1 MNNGIRD
8 AKNELAKAKLSDMQ
22 KAMNSDATVYYEGK
36 PYYIQ
41 ALRMPKSHLY
51 GGAVYQAELVSADP
65 SRWNSVI
72 IVALEKVELEP

>member
-1 MNNGIRD
+1 MSSIRD
-8 AKNELAKAKLSDMQ
+8 AKNEQAMAKLDEIK
-22 KAMNSDATVYYEGK
+22 KAMNNDELVYFEGS
-36 PYYIQ
+36 PYYVQ
-41 ALRMPKSHLY
+41 ALRLPKSKLY

>member
-1 MNNGIRD
+1 MSSIRD
-8 AKNELAKAKLSDMQ
+8 AKNAQAIAKQDEIK
-22 KAMNSDATVYYEGK
+22 KAMYNDELVYFEGR
-36 PYYIQ
+36 PYYVQ
-41 ALRMPKSHLY
+41 ALRLPKSKLY